1 MLHSEARRLL
11 VEAYE
16 QTHDA
21 QTVATLKI
29 PFINYPAHRDTSQ
42 VHFDESFLHTAFTP
56 AIPLY
61 NGRFKRDSL
70 QAGHMERNIARGGG
84 KVSAVV
90 TTAVPLASLISLIPG
105 CLIGPCSD
113 LRWL

>member
-1 MLHSEARRLL
+1 MLHS
-11 VEAYE
+11 
-16 QTHDA
+16 
-21 QTVATLKI
+21 
-29 PFINYPAHRDTSQ
+29 NYPAHRDTSQ